1 MSVKKRYDSDYIEWL
16 GGLKSRIKNTQIKA
30 ALSANKEIIELYW
43 EVGKELYE
51 KQENQGWGNSV
62 VDNLEKDLISE
73 FPDLKGF
80 SRRNLFYMKGFYSFY
95 KSDFEKVQ
103 QLVAQIPWGH
113 NILIVSKSKSVE
125 ESLFYLTET
134 IENSWSRSVLDMQI
148 ASELFHR

>member
-1 MSVKKRYDSDYIEWL
+1 MTVKKRYDSEYIDWL
-16 GGLKSRIKNTQIKA
+16 NGLKNRIKTTQIKA
-30 ALSANKEIIELYW
+30 ALSANKEIIELYG
-43 EVGKELYE
+43 EIGKELYE

-62 VDNLEKDLISE
+62 VENLEKDLLTE

-113 NILIVSKSKSVE
+113 NILIISKSNSIE
-125 ESLFYLTET
+125 ESVFYLTET
-134 IENSWSRSVLDMQI
+134 IANS
-148 ASELFHR
+148 